1 MVEQS
6 KKLTEEEIEE
16 IAEKAATKALAKME
30 THLYT
35 MVGKS
40 VLNKLFYITGMIA
53 VALYF
58 YLHSHGWIK

>member
-1 MVEQS
+1 MVERAAR
-6 KKLTEEEIEE
+6 LTEEEIEE

-40 VLNKLFYITGMIA
+40 VLSKPFYVVGMIA
-53 VALYF
+53 VAAYF
-58 YLHSHGWIK
+58 YLHSNGWIK

>member
-1 MVEQS
+1 MVERAA
-6 KKLTEEEIEE
+6 KLTEEEIEE

-40 VLNKLFYITGMIA
+40 VLNKLFYLTGMVA

-58 YLHSHGWIK
+58 YLHSNGWIK

>member
-1 MVEQS
+1 MVERAA
-6 KKLTEEEIEE
+6 KLTEEEIEE

-40 VLNKLFYITGMIA
+40 VLNKLFYAVGMFSA
-53 VALYF
+53 ALYF
-58 YLHSHGWIK
+58 YLHSNGWIK